1 MSGFPPK
8 LTKLP
13 RLMSA
18 SETSGNRLNSLIQQL
33 QQLAEAEAIHW
44 PSIVETAEELLL
56 ESHVQHFLSERQARL
71 VELDQ
76 KLHQRLVQ
84 VPELTESAKET
95 PSPTA
100 PQERQAPISVEDSLN
115 AHPLGREVKVLPDPE
130 GPPVFRK
137 PSPETP
143 STEPLSTAAAEKPGQ
158 AIQPQANVHW
168 KLGLNDR
175 IALTQH
181 LFDGNAE
188 DLQRVLSQMETMD
201 HFDQARDFL
210 LQMVQPDYNWSKAT
224 EHVERLLDLTEA
236 WFQHR
241 PK

>member
-1 MSGFPPK
+1 
-8 LTKLP
+8 
-13 RLMSA
+13 MSA

-33 QQLAEAEAIHW
+33 QQLAQAEAIHW
-44 PSIVETAEELLL
+44 PKVVEMAEELLL
-56 ESHVQHFLSERQARL
+56 ESHVQHFLSERQARM

-76 KLHQRLVQ
+76 KLQQRLVQ
-84 VPELTESAKET
+84 VPDLPESPIDPT
-95 PSPTA
+95 PPA
-100 PQERQAPISVEDSLN
+100 LPKERQAPISVEDSLN
-115 AHPLGREVKVLPDPE
+115 AHPLGSEVKVLPDPQ
-130 GPPVFRK
+130 GPPVYRK
-137 PSPETP
+137 PSPAVPTHEAA
-143 STEPLSTAAAEKPGQ
+143 TERLEEKPKPG
-158 AIQPQANVHW
+158 AVSTPNAGAHW

-181 LFDGNAE
+181 LFDGNTE
-188 DLQRVLSQMETMD
+188 DLQRVLSQMETME

-210 LQMVQPDYNWSKAT
+210 LQVVQPDYNWSNAT